1 MAENVDR
8 DGKNAQ
14 QRFEEIRTFFLAWL
28 EGSGHA
34 RTELYYRP
42 KPGEAREPTEEEI
55 VKKWAAEL
63 RVPLNDILIGIQRA
77 FEGAAA
83 AQKVVTSFR
92 WCVPQ
97 IVNRQVEMKESRVG
111 SSY

>member
-14 QRFEEIRTFFLAWL
+14 QRFEEIRTFFLSWL

-42 KPGEAREPTEEEI
+42 KPGDAREPTEEE
-55 VKKWAAEL
+55 VVRKWAGDM
-63 RVPLNDILIGIQRA
+63 RVRLNDILIGIQRG
-77 FEGAAA
+77 FEAGAEAR
-83 AQKVVTSFR
+83 KPVTSFR
-92 WCVPQ
+92 WCVPH
-97 IVNRQVEMKESRVG
+97 IVGRLNEVRESRVG

>member
-28 EGSGHA
+28 ESSGHS

-55 VKKWAAEL
+55 VRKWAGEL
-63 RVPLNDILIGIQRA
+63 RVPLHDILVGIQNA
-77 FEGAAA
+77 FEGAA
-83 AQKVVTSFR
+83 R
-92 WCVPQ
+92 W
-97 IVNRQVEMKESRVG
+97 
-111 SSY
+111 